1 MYSGCIQFL
10 ALEAEVRTRNVQ
22 SVPSGPFWMASYYL
36 GQLQWTAPAQLLC
49 LCDEIWVFEIKNGPT
64 HQKWEQSFG
73 YRQKLG
79 CSQVITCTA
88 GSGVISFHYNVD
100 EKRKLILG
108 QDRCVHSVRT
118 FCPCLRGFSLGLQFL
133 PHPTDVH
140 IRGIGESKFTQSE
153 WVWVYPASRE
163 LVPPVPWAGGRGS
176 GHPRPWIE
184 IVGWKNNF
192 LTCFY

>member
-1 MYSGCIQFL
+1 
-10 ALEAEVRTRNVQ
+10 
-22 SVPSGPFWMASYYL
+22 MARYYL

-73 YRQKLG
+73 YRQELG
-79 CSQVITCTA
+79 CSQVITCIA

-108 QDRCVHSVRT
+108 QDRCVRRVCT
-118 FCPCLRGFSLGLQFL
+118 FCPRLRGFSLGLQFL

-140 IRGIGESKFTQSE
+140 IREL
-153 WVWVYPASRE
+153 ASLNSPSLSGCGCTLRPGSWSHLCPE
-163 LVPPVPWAGGRGS
+163 LEEEALATRDP
-176 GHPRPWIE
+176 E
-184 IVGWKNNF
+184 LK
-192 LTCFY
+192 